1 MQPVSLDIPIDSAVT
16 QYGALE
22 ISPFLVTD
30 EFTIEHVPEDR
41 IELAD
46 FEAAFSIG
54 GERPETPLPQYS
66 DDGPGA
72 AAPVCPSMLPQP
84 YRSWQGTYFATR
96 LPLPAS
102 SFVPPPPTLNF
113 TRCAPEHLLP
123 HPEA

>member
-41 IELAD
+41 IELVD

-54 GERPETPLPQYS
+54 GERPETPLPKYS

-72 AAPVCPSMLPQP
+72 AAPVCPSLLPQP
-84 YRSWQGTYFATR
+84 YGYWQGHFFATG
-96 LPLPAS
+96 LPVPAS
-102 SFVPPPPTLNF
+102 HVVPSFPHLNSPPTGPPPPNT
-113 TRCAPEHLLP
+113 H
-123 HPEA
+123 

>member
-22 ISPFLVTD
+22 ISSFLVTD

-54 GERPETPLPQYS
+54 GERPETPLPKYS

-72 AAPVCPSMLPQP
+72 AAPVCPSMQIGRAACRERVGQYVLILGVA
-84 YRSWQGTYFATR
+84 GT
-96 LPLPAS
+96 LKKKK
-102 SFVPPPPTLNF
+102 LNKQDNQERK
-113 TRCAPEHLLP
+113 T
-123 HPEA
+123 